1 MAYVAK
7 TKKKLAKGN
16 YFNLNTPCA
25 LLMTESK
32 QKFSVE

>member
-1 MAYVAK
+1 MLTK
-7 TKKKLAKGN
+7 PKKKKLAKGN

-32 QKFSVE
+32 QKLYVE